1 MKKILISALAI
12 SFLAACKKEDS
23 SPSNAAPTVTLAESN
38 NLRLSATVG
47 DYAYY
52 YALAT
57 DTDGDSTLSKVV
69 FYANDVAYDTVL
81 ASTLKYARTN
91 ASAVPVNTNTGLYF
105 YGSSY
110 KSTKSGDVVFKAKA
124 YDNKGG
130 VGTSNTITV
139 TYSEPAAAEEATPVK
154 AVVVK

>member
-12 SFLAACKKEDS
+12 SFLAACKKEEE
-23 SPSNAAPTVTLAESN
+23 SNNTAPTVTLSESN
-38 NLRLSATVG
+38 NARLSATVG

-57 DTDGDSTLSKVV
+57 DKDGDSTLSKVV
-69 FYANDVAYDTVL
+69 FYANDVAYDTVT
-81 ASTLKYARTN
+81 AESLKYARTN
-91 ASAVPVNTNTGLYF
+91 AATVPVSPASGLYF

-110 KSTKSGDVVFKAKA
+110 RSTTAGDVVFKAKA

-139 TYSEPAAAEEATPVK
+139 TYSAPAPVEAVEVIEVK
-154 AVVVK
+154 VK